1 MESQIAQND
10 NKKWVNWIQLN
21 AQDPDTRLVAVRFP
35 SGTKRLVLVAA
46 GEVVEAQ
53 LQALTDIGF
62 YRSRSGFLVRDDL
75 RFSLPMIR
83 RAFPKATPVRLP
95 MNHVT
100 RIMPA
105 RAPVTEPEPS
115 GEATVAVNN
124 AVMSAI
130 PLGVNHRGQV
140 VQQGED
146 GRFISDATNHVIRE
160 ADARAGAT
168 FLYGSTPDDLAL
180 CADGF
185 VREIAGGKVFRF
197 DDLKRFASVVTE
209 IPEADIVQSP
219 RLREVQE
226 AVEAAL
232 VRHMRRHMG
241 QQLDRG
247 AYNLAIRLEEG
258 QPTFGARTSDS
269 VKLQQYSSPLPIS
282 VVVQRIVGPTA
293 GMTVLEPTIGNGSLV
308 CGMPDAIVTG
318 CDLDQARIDN
328 VRRDRKDARLHRGD
342 ASSIDF
348 RGLNDG
354 APYDLVVC
362 NPPFGGLQ
370 TGRTMQGLKLTR
382 IDHLILVRSLLAR
395 KDDGLAVYIIGADS
409 YLNTKAGHV
418 TGGSRYLFNWL
429 ADHYQVD
436 VVEVDDRLY
445 AKQGGGFPIR
455 LVVVG
460 PKGAGGSQVPDVIPV
475 LRDHE
480 ELFAWSSSIQAKYH
494 AAQEVAA
501 AAASPELEQPVATNQ
516 QSFEATAP
524 VPPAAAE
531 TNVSEQEENSYQSP
545 YAAYSRVGEATA
557 MIPRNL
563 ATPSRMALSDVVS
576 EFGEV
581 DEFVAGEL
589 GWTTAE
595 MADYLSPE
603 QVDAVALAIHAIHKG
618 RGFLEADQTGLG
630 KGRVMAALARY
641 SALNS
646 KPVIFLTETPTLF
659 TDFWRDVRD
668 IGSAELFTPLIV
680 NDGVSVYD
688 PISGTKLIAATP
700 KSVIDAALKTGTVD
714 PSYNLILGTYSQF
727 NRDSATSAK
736 ARWIGDIARGRA
748 LLLDE
753 AHNAA
758 GDSNTGRNIGFAID
772 AADYVVYSSAT
783 AMKAGKNVM
792 LYSELFPETVDM
804 GALPETL
811 ATGGEVLQEV
821 LSGMLARDG
830 VFVRRE
836 HDLSSLVFR
845 TITDKEREQRNR
857 DLSDKLAEILEYMN
871 YLSGDINQLVNE
883 RNKEIK
889 KLLEKIPDDE
899 RKGNRM
905 GAINL
910 NFGSRLF
917 AIYRQFM
924 MAIKTDLAAERAIHA
939 LEEGKKPV
947 IVLEN
952 TMESLLNDVALRH
965 RPDILDP
972 DEIAD
977 GAGIAAAL
985 QGEVTLGDGI
995 SFRDVLHRMLQRLTY
1010 YCETTRYGEVTK
1022 VPVTS
1027 AEAMDTIAMIAG
1039 LIDEFPDL
1047 PVSPLDDIRQRIA
1060 DAGFVCDELSGRKT
1074 QIVVREGRM
1083 VATPVMERPKAQIVK
1098 DFVTGNSDA
1107 LLLTRAGST
1116 GISLHAGEKF
1126 PDQRQRVMIELQSA
1140 ADVNVRVQFFGR
1152 VNRKGQT
1159 SSPEIET
1166 LSSSLIGE
1174 ARPIA
1179 MQNAKLR
1186 KLSANTTANQDNAAL
1201 DRSVPDFINAIGD
1214 EVAYRYLEANPAIAR
1229 RLDIDMDNDDEREES
1244 YFINKLT
1251 SRLIMLRVSEQEQI
1265 YAALTNEYLRV
1276 IKELDAKGTNPLKSR
1291 EMDVKARELARE
1303 VFESGNPH
1311 SDSSFNQPVYA
1322 KTIEYEVIVDPMRSA
1337 EVKQRVM
1344 IGAAEVKRFG
1354 INHEER
1360 ENQDFFL
1367 ALKASL
1373 AANRNRFLD
1382 AVRGKDY
1389 HSVDE
1394 ALAAKKVNAVQKM
1407 LQRLRTLDSVLDGL
1421 YVGAAARFTN
1431 DEGETDFG
1439 LITRVVVPDNPKHIH
1454 LLGAY
1459 ELAFAVPGKQHAVER
1474 TLYSLQDDTQFRIM
1488 PKSGMDRD
1496 LLQKF
1501 DRAPAGTIVHRRL
1514 ILDGNLFKAAQIAA
1528 TSSLGS
1534 SVIYT
1539 DTHGNRHRGVLLA
1552 RGVEMKHLKSLPV
1565 RVETAAMCAEVLRRF
1580 EGITLTSSQ
1589 DHACERDR
1597 DVVLQLD
1604 DGLAVMEVPGSKA
1617 RGGRFFGDEELI
1629 KWTGPFAG
1637 SRAVMTARFPA
1648 ENIQKAMGVLYR
1660 AGVSMY
1666 AEASYRDSINEL
1678 NAVVYT
1684 NESCDSKDND
1694 SRMTLAR

>member
-1 MESQIAQND
+1 MEGQAAQND

-21 AQDPDTRLVAVRFP
+21 ASDPDTRLVAIRFP
-35 SGTKRLVLVAA
+35 SGTKRLVLVSA
-46 GEVVEAQ
+46 GEVGEAQ

-83 RAFPKATPVRLP
+83 RAFPKAMPVRLP
-95 MNHVT
+95 MNDVT

-105 RAPVTEPEPS
+105 RAPVAEPEPS

-130 PLGVNHRGQV
+130 PLGVNYLGQV

-146 GRFISDATNHVIRE
+146 GRFINDATSHIIRE
-160 ADARAGAT
+160 AEARAGAT
-168 FLYGSTPDDLAL
+168 FLYGSTTDDLAL

-209 IPEADIVQSP
+209 IPEAEIVQSP

-232 VRHMRRHMG
+232 VRHLRRHVG
-241 QQLDRG
+241 QQLDRS

-293 GMTVLEPTIGNGSLV
+293 GKSVLEPTIGNGSLV
-308 CGMPDAIVTG
+308 CGMPDAIITG
-318 CDLDQARIDN
+318 CDLDKARLDN
-328 VRRDRKDARLHRGD
+328 VRRDRRDARLHSGD

-348 RGLNDG
+348 RSLNDG
-354 APYDLVVC
+354 VPYDLVVC

-395 KDDGLAVYIIGADS
+395 KDDGLAVYIVGADS
-409 YLNTKAGHV
+409 YLSAKAGQV

-460 PKGAGGSQVPDVIPV
+460 PKGAGGEQIPDVLPV
-475 LRDHE
+475 LRDHD

-494 AAQEVAA
+494 ATRETAVAA
-501 AAASPELEQPVATNQ
+501 PAAERPVATEE
-516 QSFEATAP
+516 QSFEPSTP
-524 VPPAAAE
+524 VPPVAAE
-531 TNVSEQEENSYQSP
+531 PNITEQEENSYQSP
-545 YAAYSRVGEATA
+545 YAAYSRVGDATA

-563 ATPSRMALSDVVS
+563 ATPTRMALSDVAS
-576 EFGEV
+576 ESGDV
-581 DEFVAGEL
+581 DEFVASEL
-589 GWTTAE
+589 GWTAAE
-595 MADYLSPE
+595 MGDYLSPE
-603 QVDAVALAIHAIHKG
+603 QVDAVALAIHSIRKG

-641 SALNS
+641 SALNN

-668 IGSAELFTPLIV
+668 IGSADLFTPLIV

-688 PISGTKLIAATP
+688 PISGARLIASTP
-700 KSVIDAALKTGTVD
+700 KAVIDAALKTGTVD

-727 NRDSATSAK
+727 NRDVATSAK

-772 AADYVVYSSAT
+772 GADYVVYSSAT

-836 HDLSSLVFR
+836 HDLSNLAFR
-845 TITDKEREQRNR
+845 TITDNVREQRNR
-857 DLSDKLAEILEYMN
+857 ELSDKLAEILEYMN

-889 KLLEKIPDDE
+889 KLLERIPDEE

-924 MAIKTDLAAERAIHA
+924 MAIKTDLAAEQAIQA

-952 TMESLLNDVALRH
+952 TMESLLNDVALRN

-972 DEIAD
+972 DAIAD

-985 QGEVTLGDGI
+985 QGEVSLGGGI

-1010 YCETTRYGEVTK
+1010 YCETSRYGEVTK

-1027 AEAMDTIAMIAG
+1027 KEAMDTIAMIAG
-1039 LIDEFPDL
+1039 LIDDFPDL

-1074 QIVVREGRM
+1074 QIVVRDGDM

-1166 LSSSLIGE
+1166 LSSGLIGE

-1214 EVAYRYLEANPAIAR
+1214 EVAYRYLEGNPAIAR

-1291 EMDVKARELARE
+1291 EMDVKARELAHE

-1322 KTIEYEVIVDPMRSA
+1322 KTIEYEVMVDPMRSA
-1337 EVKQRVM
+1337 EVRQRVM
-1344 IGAAEVKRFG
+1344 IGAAEVKRYV

-1382 AVRGKDY
+1382 AVRGKEY

-1439 LITRVVVPDNPKHIH
+1439 LITRVAVPDNPKHIH

-1501 DRAPAGTIVHRRL
+1501 DRAPAGTIVYRRL

-1539 DTHGNRHRGVLLA
+1539 DVHGNRHRGVLLA

-1565 RVETAAMCAEVLRRF
+1565 RIETAAMCAEVLRRF
-1580 EGITLTSSQ
+1580 DGITLTSSQ
-1589 DHACERDR
+1589 DHACDRER
-1597 DVVLQLD
+1597 DVVLHVD
-1604 DGLAVMEVPGSKA
+1604 DGVAVMEVPGTKA
-1617 RGGRFFGDEELI
+1617 RGGRFFGDDDLI

-1637 SRAVMTARFPA
+1637 SRAVMTARFPV
-1648 ENIQKAMGVLYR
+1648 ENVKNAMAVLYR
-1660 AGVSMY
+1660 TGVSMY
-1666 AEASYRDSINEL
+1666 AESSYRDAINDL
-1678 NAVVYT
+1678 NTVVYA
-1684 NESCDSKDND
+1684 NESCDVKDND
-1694 SRMTLAR
+1694 SRMALGQ